1 MLIVSVIILYSLVAL
16 FLVFSLLINGVRPA
30 KTLGWL
36 LAIFTI
42 PVGGVLFYW
51 MLGRNHR
58 KNVLAKLKKRSL
70 TLPHSYI
77 DPTLPGESDK
87 YRKLM
92 QLINN
97 TCAFPPSRGNEVK
110 YLKNGEL
117 TFNAIF
123 KAMQAAEKYI
133 HLQYYIFEEGLLTDR
148 LLQLFEKKVT
158 AGVQVRLIYDGVGSY
173 SLSSSYRKKLRAIGV
188 EVYPFLPFK
197 FSRFL
202 SSINYRNHR
211 KIIVVDGIIAF
222 TGGINISDKYLKGTE
237 PLGLWHDMHLQ
248 ITGPS
253 AWQLAMVFEMDWI
266 MVTGKKPGIEAPK
279 WQTRENKNSVV
290 VQTVYSGPDDIYPN
304 IEQVF
309 LSLINS
315 ARKYIYITNPYII
328 PTPEILKALQVASL
342 SGVDVRLLMSEK
354 SDSKVVYWSVHSY
367 LESML
372 RAGIRIFMFPQGFL
386 HSKIIVSD
394 DDIATIGT
402 TNIDARSFEHNY
414 EVNALVYDNAFSRDL
429 RKDFEEDCEGSRELS
444 YQKFIHRPVS
454 ERLKEGMARVFA
466 PVL

>member
-1 MLIVSVIILYSLVAL
+1 MLVASIIILYSLVAL

-42 PVGGVLFYW
+42 PVGGALFYW
-51 MLGRNHR
+51 MMGRNHR
-58 KNVLAKLKKRSL
+58 KNVLSKLKKETL
-70 TLPHSYI
+70 ALPHSHI
-77 DPTLPGESDK
+77 DPALPGDSEK
-87 YRKLM
+87 YLKVM

-97 TCAFPPSRGNEVK
+97 TCAFPPTTGNEVH
-110 YLKNGEL
+110 YLKNGEA

-123 KAMQAAEKYI
+123 KTMQDARSYI
-133 HLQYYIFEEGLLTDR
+133 HLQYYIFEEGVLAER
-148 LLQLFEKKVT
+148 LLRLFEQKIT
-158 AGVQVRLIYDGVGSY
+158 EGIQVRLIYDGVGSY
-173 SLSSSYRKKLRAIGV
+173 SLSSAYRKKLRSIGV
-188 EVYPFLPFK
+188 EVYSFLPFK

-202 SSINYRNHR
+202 DSINYRNHR
-211 KIIVVDGIIAF
+211 KIIVVDGAIAF
-222 TGGINISDKYLKGTE
+222 TGGINISDKYLKGSE

-248 ITGPS
+248 ISGPA

-266 MVTGKKPGIEAPK
+266 MVTGEKPGMKSPAFKVRKESS
-279 WQTRENKNSVV
+279 RKN
-290 VQTVYSGPDDIYPN
+290 VQVVYSGPDDIYPN

-309 LSLINS
+309 LTLIS
-315 ARKYIYITNPYII
+315 TARKYIYITNPYII
-328 PTPEILKALQVASL
+328 PTPEILKTLQVASL

-354 SDSKVVYWSVHSY
+354 SDSRLVYWSVHSY
-367 LESML
+367 IESML

-386 HSKIIVSD
+386 HSKIIVCD

-414 EVNALVYDNAFSRDL
+414 EINALVYDADFSKDL
-429 RKDFEEDCEGSRELS
+429 RKDFEHDCRESRELD
-444 YQKFIHRPVS
+444 YEMLLQRPVRQ
-454 ERLKEGMARVFA
+454 RLKEGIARIFA